1 MVDEQKRLT
10 GIVNIRSID
19 QLQLQEGLDG
29 KKVSDIAETLDLP
42 KVNSTDP
49 LWLVLRHLEEH
60 GGGCVPV
67 IRSEKDPKLLGVL
80 RRIDIIR
87 AYNKVVTRK
96 ASQQHQEEMLTLR
109 HLNQA
114 GLMQVRISSKSPLV
128 GTVSYTHL
136 TLPTIALV

>member
-1 MVDEQKRLT
+1 M
-10 GIVNIRSID
+10 
-19 QLQLQEGLDG
+19 
-29 KKVSDIAETLDLP
+29 
-42 KVNSTDP
+42 
-49 LWLVLRHLEEH
+49 
-60 GGGCVPV
+60 PV
-67 IRSEKDPKLLGVL
+67 IKSEKDPKLLGVL

-128 GTVSYTHL
+128 GMRVRELELGEDSLLVSIRRRNKLRVVRGDTVLQAGDEVMIFRNTPAAANFGNVSVAIPPEKMIL
-136 TLPTIALV
+136 RKRLPSNTVR